1 MTHRAAETEPTEEK
15 KPKLLSERNLPHI
28 AMAIL
33 FVTWVAF
40 QLPML
45 NGGATPTTINV
56 AFAGTLGLWFP
67 YLIRTTTGDSK

>member
-1 MTHRAAETEPTEEK
+1 
-15 KPKLLSERNLPHI
+15 
-28 AMAIL
+28 MAIL

-40 QLPML
+40 QVPML

-67 YLIRTTTGDSK
+67 YLIKQQTGDSK